1 LKHILENVLLTFKI
15 AIRFLRSNPGQTAL
29 ITFGMAIAVSI
40 QIFVGLLIGSLQS
53 SLVESTVRNSP
64 QVTISSATRV
74 PSIFAWDKIIDTV
87 QRTGLVTAA
96 SPVTAGS
103 AVTVKDQKTIPLVLK
118 GVHVEEADRIYNLR
132 DAVYAGDLYVGS
144 RDALIGRE
152 LAAELQAGV
161 GDKLTVVL
169 PSGKE
174 TIFNIT
180 GLYDLGTA
188 SVNKTWVIANMR
200 TVQQLL
206 GLPGR
211 ITSIEISVPDVF
223 AADRVAG
230 QLGRELDNSEIK
242 IDNWKEQNQEL
253 LGALSSQ
260 GISSTI
266 IQVVIVFSVV
276 IAISSVLAITVLQKS
291 RQIGILKAMGIK
303 DRSASMIF
311 IFEGLL
317 VGLAG
322 SLLGVG
328 LGLGLLYSFDSFSS
342 GPGAAN
348 TIKLTIDYGFVVLS
362 WAIAVA
368 ASTLAG
374 LLAARRSLKLNPID
388 IIREG

>member
-1 LKHILENVLLTFKI
+1 LINILLSLRI
-15 AIRFLRSNPGQTAL
+15 AVRFLRSNPWQTAL
-29 ITFGMAIAVSI
+29 ITCGMAVAVSI
-40 QIFVGLLIGSLQS
+40 QVFVGLLIGSLQS

-64 QVTISSATRV
+64 QVTISSGTGVA
-74 PSIFAWDKIIDTV
+74 SIFDWDKIIDTV

-103 AVTVKDQKTIPLVLK
+103 ATTFKDAKTIPLLLK
-118 GVHVEEADRIYNLR
+118 GVHVEEADRIYGLK
-132 DAVYAGDLYVGS
+132 DAIYAGDLYVGS
-144 RDALIGRE
+144 RDALIGRQLADE
-152 LAAELQAGV
+152 LRVGV
-161 GDKLTVVL
+161 GDRLTVML
-169 PSGKE
+169 PNGNE
-174 TIFNIT
+174 TIFNIS

-188 SVNKTWVIANMR
+188 PVNKTWVIANMR

-211 ITSIEISVPDVF
+211 ITSIEVSVPDVF
-223 AADRVAG
+223 SADGVAG
-230 QLGRELDNSEIK
+230 QLGRELNNGNLK
-242 IDNWKEQNQEL
+242 IDNWKDQNKEL
-253 LGALSSQ
+253 MGALRSQ
-260 GISSTI
+260 GISSAI

-303 DRSASMIF
+303 DLSASMIF

-328 LGLGLLYSFDSFSS
+328 LGLGLLYGFDSFSS
-342 GPGAAN
+342 NPGAGN
-348 TIKLTIDYGFVVLS
+348 TIKITIDYGFILLS

>member
-1 LKHILENVLLTFKI
+1 LINIPLTLRI
-15 AIRFLRSNPGQTAL
+15 AVRFLRSNPWQTAL
-29 ITFGMAIAVSI
+29 ITCGMAVAVSI
-40 QIFVGLLIGSLQS
+40 QVFVGLLIGSLQS

-64 QVTISSATRV
+64 QVIISSGARV
-74 PSIFAWDKIIDTV
+74 ESIFDWDKIIDTV
-87 QRTGLVTAA
+87 QRTGLITAA
-96 SPVTAGS
+96 SPVTAGG
-103 AVTVKDQKTIPLVLK
+103 AVTIKDQKTIPLLLK
-118 GVHVEEADRIYNLR
+118 GVHVEEADRIYGLR
-132 DAVYAGDLYVGS
+132 DAIYAGDLYVGS

-152 LAAELQAGV
+152 LADELHAGV
-161 GDKLTVVL
+161 GDRLTVVL
-169 PSGKE
+169 PNGNE
-174 TIFNIT
+174 TIFNIS

-223 AADRVAG
+223 SADGVAG
-230 QLGRELDNSEIK
+230 QLGRELDNSNLK
-242 IDNWKEQNQEL
+242 IDNWKDQNKEL
-253 LGALSSQ
+253 MGALRSQ
-260 GISSTI
+260 GLSSAI
-266 IQVVIVFSVV
+266 IQVVIIFSVV

-291 RQIGILKAMGIK
+291 RQIGILKAMGIR
-303 DRSASMIF
+303 DLSASMIF

-328 LGLGLLYSFDSFSS
+328 LGLGLLYGFDSFSS
-342 GPGAAN
+342 SPGAGN
-348 TIKLTIDYGFVVLS
+348 TIRITIDYGFILLS

>member
-1 LKHILENVLLTFKI
+1 LINILLSLRI
-15 AIRFLRSNPGQTAL
+15 AVRFLRSNPWQTAL
-29 ITFGMAIAVSI
+29 ITCGMAVAVSI
-40 QIFVGLLIGSLQS
+40 QVFVGLLIGSLQS

-64 QVTISSATRV
+64 QVTISSGTGVA
-74 PSIFAWDKIIDTV
+74 SIFDWDKIIDTV

-103 AVTVKDQKTIPLVLK
+103 ATTVKDAKTIPLLLK
-118 GVHVEEADRIYNLR
+118 GVHVEEADRIYGLK
-132 DAVYAGDLYVGS
+132 DAIYAGDLYVGS
-144 RDALIGRE
+144 RDALIGRQLADE
-152 LAAELQAGV
+152 LRVGV
-161 GDKLTVVL
+161 GDRLTVML
-169 PSGKE
+169 PNGNE
-174 TIFNIT
+174 TIFNIS
-180 GLYDLGTA
+180 GLYDLGA
-188 SVNKTWVIANMR
+188 AAVNKTWVIANMR

-211 ITSIEISVPDVF
+211 ITSIEVSVPDVF
-223 AADRVAG
+223 SADGVAG
-230 QLGRELDNSEIK
+230 QLGRELDNGNLK
-242 IDNWKEQNQEL
+242 IDNWKDQNKEL
-253 LGALSSQ
+253 MGALRSQ
-260 GISSTI
+260 GMSSAI

-291 RQIGILKAMGIK
+291 RQIGILKAMGIR
-303 DRSASMIF
+303 DLSASMIF

-328 LGLGLLYSFDSFSS
+328 LGLGLLYGFDSFSS
-342 GPGAAN
+342 GPGAGN
-348 TIKLTIDYGFVVLS
+348 TIKITIDYGFILLS